1 MGQSIHDLHA
11 QLIAYL
17 EEGKFAEG
25 IEDFYADD
33 VIAREGQAEANSGRE
48 ALAAAERT
56 FLEKVTAYHG
66 IEVHAT
72 AIDETS
78 EGNGTVFYEA
88 TMRWDQ
94 SDKGAVVVEQ
104 AIVERWADGKVADIR
119 FYGNFEG

>member
-1 MGQSIHDLHA
+1 MSQSIATLHA
-11 QLIAYL
+11 QLIGYL

-33 VIAREGQAEANSGRE
+33 VVAREGHAESNSGRL
-48 ALAAAERT
+48 ALAAAERE
-56 FLEKVTAYHG
+56 FLQKVTAYHG

-72 AIDETS
+72 AVDETS
-78 EGNGTVFYEA
+78 PGNGTVLYEA

-104 AIVERWADGKVADIR
+104 AIIERWRDGKVADIR